1 MSIVRSLTLAAVLL
15 ALPLVTHAQAQS
27 QAQTAPY
34 AGKTAYSEI
43 SPEAQVARMSR
54 GGVNIIGGYEP
65 WWNDGPSKFS
75 PQDIARTKA
84 AGFTLIRVPLFAFQH
99 LRKDGTLDPAYLK
112 KIDTIVS
119 LAEDSGLDIILDE
132 HDFEICAKD
141 VDGCSTSL
149 ANVWYEL
156 SAHFRNAPN
165 SVMFELLNEPNGN
178 VDDAI
183 WNGWLPD
190 LVSIVRE
197 TNPTRN
203 IVIGPTM
210 WNSID
215 KLPTLK
221 LPDDRHIIAT
231 FHYYSPFQFTHQ
243 GASWAGAD
251 IQKLRDVRWKGDKA
265 EVDAIAADFDK
276 VVAWSKANNRPVL
289 LGEYG
294 SYGQYNPNMDD
305 RAKWTAAVSKAA
317 DARGFARA
325 YWYFEDGNG
334 FGVWD
339 ADKKQWRKP
348 LLDALI
354 TKGQ

>member
-1 MSIVRSLTLAAVLL
+1 MSFTKSLTLAAALF
-15 ALPLVTHAQAQS
+15 ALPLVAVAQS
-27 QAQTAPY
+27 APY
-34 AGKTAYSEI
+34 VGKTAYSEI
-43 SPEAQVARMSR
+43 SPEAQVARIGAG

-65 WWNDGPSKFS
+65 WWTDGASKFT

-99 LRKDGTLDPAYLK
+99 LRKDGTLDPAYVK
-112 KIDTIVS
+112 KIDTIVA
-119 LAEDSGLDIILDE
+119 LAEANGLDIILDE
-132 HDFEICAKD
+132 HDFEFCAKN
-141 VDGCSTSL
+141 VDGCATSL

-156 SAHFRNAPN
+156 STHFKDAPN

-183 WNGWLPD
+183 WNGWVPD
-190 LVSIVRE
+190 LVAIVRE

-215 KLPTLK
+215 KLATLK
-221 LPDDRHIIAT
+221 LPADDKHIIAT
-231 FHYYSPFQFTHQ
+231 FHYYSPFPFTHQ

-251 IQKLRDVRWKGDKA
+251 IQKLRDIRWKGDKA

-294 SYGQYNPNMDD
+294 SYGQFNPNMED

-317 DARGFARA
+317 EVRGFARA

-339 ADKKQWRKP
+339 AEKKQWRKP

-354 TKGQ
+354 AKGQ